1 MRKKR
6 VCKKERRVKKKKI
19 YIYIYIFEKEKKL
32 CYGSGGHVHQFV
44 EKNEYV
50 PK

>member
-6 VCKKERRVKKKKI
+6 VCKNKRKKGQKK
-19 YIYIYIFEKEKKL
+19 IFEKKKKL
-32 CYGSGGHVHQFV
+32 CYGSGGNVHQFV

>member
-1 MRKKR
+1 MRKTR
-6 VCKKERRVKKKKI
+6 VCKKERRVKKIYI

>member
-6 VCKKERRVKKKKI
+6 VCKNKRKKGQKKKFF
-19 YIYIYIFEKEKKL
+19 FEKKKKL

>member
-6 VCKKERRVKKKKI
+6 VCKKERRVKKKYI

>member
-6 VCKKERRVKKKKI
+6 VCKKERRVKKKI

-44 EKNEYV
+44 EENEYV

>member
-6 VCKKERRVKKKKI
+6 VCKNKRKKGQKKFFF
-19 YIYIYIFEKEKKL
+19 FEKKKKL

>member
-6 VCKKERRVKKKKI
+6 VCKNKRKKGQKKKI
-19 YIYIYIFEKEKKL
+19 FEKKKKL
-32 CYGSGGHVHQFV
+32 CYGSGGNVHQFV

>member
-6 VCKKERRVKKKKI
+6 VCKKERKVKKKKI

>member
-6 VCKKERRVKKKKI
+6 VCKKERRVKKK
-19 YIYIYIFEKEKKL
+19 IYIYIFEKEKKL

>member
-6 VCKKERRVKKKKI
+6 VCKKEQRVKKKN
-19 YIYIYIFEKEKKL
+19 IYIYIFEKEKKL

>member
-1 MRKKR
+1 MTKKR
-6 VCKKERRVKKKKI
+6 VCKNKRKKGQKKNFF
-19 YIYIYIFEKEKKL
+19 FEKKKKL

-44 EKNEYV
+44 GKNEYV